1 MESLAHKQ
9 ATTCPISHG
18 EDKDGE
24 GGWDGYP
31 PDLQTARDKYYV
43 DHSENRDQTEE
54 VSDSETP
61 GPVSTRTRSKKG
73 SASRYDSRRGDDD
86 AGADRSA
93 AATGGGDATFGAHQR
108 GASLMSA
115 SKEDENKL
123 NSEVECQSEVS
134 DVERSDT
141 EYAEVPRTWGSRME
155 VAHNSDDSG
164 WLQCDSEVAFKNQKP
179 RAAREV
185 NSQNQSGQ
193 T

>member
-61 GPVSTRTRSKKG
+61 GPVSARTRSKKR
-73 SASRYDSRRGDDD
+73 SASRYGIRSEDDD
-86 AGADRSA
+86 GADRA
-93 AATGGGDATFGAHQR
+93 AAAAGVDATTHTHTTG
-108 GASLMSA
+108 
-115 SKEDENKL
+115 
-123 NSEVECQSEVS
+123 
-134 DVERSDT
+134 
-141 EYAEVPRTWGSRME
+141 
-155 VAHNSDDSG
+155 
-164 WLQCDSEVAFKNQKP
+164 FKK
-179 RAAREV
+179 
-185 NSQNQSGQ
+185 